1 MPVIAIV
8 GAGPQFGR
16 SVAHVFGSNGYS
28 TALIARR
35 RESLDEMIE
44 HLERHGVTANGYLA
58 DVRDSAALTAALNQA
73 AAELGPIDVLAYN
86 PLPSPDYL
94 HTLDETTIDQ
104 ARDAFAF
111 SVLGP
116 MTAVQAVLPSM
127 RERGTGSLLFTS
139 GGSSITPNPNVAG
152 TSIAMAGEAAYAQM
166 LHDTLADQ
174 GIHVAHLVIRV
185 GIAPGNNP
193 GDPDDLAQQLWE
205 LHQDRNTFR
214 TIIG

>member
-1 MPVIAIV
+1 
-8 GAGPQFGR
+8 
-16 SVAHVFGSNGYS
+16 
-28 TALIARR
+28 
-35 RESLDEMIE
+35 
-44 HLERHGVTANGYLA
+44 
-58 DVRDSAALTAALNQA
+58 
-73 AAELGPIDVLAYN
+73 
-86 PLPSPDYL
+86 
-94 HTLDETTIDQ
+94 
-104 ARDAFAF
+104 
-111 SVLGP
+111 

-152 TSIAMAGEAAYAQM
+152 TSTAMAGEAAYAQM
-166 LHDTLADQ
+166 LHDTLTDQ

-193 GDPDDLAQQLWE
+193 GDPDDLAQQLWQ